1 MAGIADLSLPGYW
14 QNAGGAQ
21 SFDPNT
27 QQVTWNSS
35 NQPYATTGNTTSGLG
50 VSAGTAP
57 SNSAF
62 GSNMANYLGMS
73 KPADQFLKIDPFSTV
88 GPEGWTPNS
97 NRVTSPLGTLVNNPA
112 PQGGLSDI
120 QNEWLTAAPPGT
132 PAGMSPFTMG
142 DDPQKF
148 LEMNPGLGDYFKSLG
163 VEQDLTGKYKFGF
176 DQGANSYVASL
187 LPFDE
192 AKYLEANPDLTP
204 QKLQDL
210 GIGARQHYFTYGM
223 GEDRDIGYRVP
234 EPEATPAEAQVPA
247 PVTTPTPTLPSNLPV
262 NADFKAQGINSLISQ
277 DPWSFYGN
285 LFPAGQNSVAPSVFP
300 QNQVE
305 SAQYTP
311 QQEWFQSMFGSQIGV
326 PSLYQNQEVFGGSP
340 GKWGQVM

>member
-1 MAGIADLSLPGYW
+1 MAGIADLSAPGFW

-21 SFDPNT
+21 SYDPNT
-27 QQVTWNSS
+27 QTVTWNSS
-35 NQPYATTGNTTSGLG
+35 NQPYAGAGNTTSGMG
-50 VSAGTAP
+50 VPAGTAP
-57 SNSAF
+57 VNSPF
-62 GSNMANYLGMS
+62 GTNMGNYLGMW
-73 KPADQFLKIDPFSTV
+73 KPADQFLTIDPFSTI

-97 NRVTSPLGTLVNNPA
+97 NRVQSPIGTLI
-112 PQGGLSDI
+112 PQGPPQEGLTDI
-120 QNEWLTAAPPGT
+120 QNEWLTATPPGT
-132 PAGMSPFTMG
+132 PAGMMPMG
-142 DDPQKF
+142 NDPQEF
-148 LEMNPGLGDYFKSLG
+148 LKMNPGLTDYFKSLG
-163 VEQDLTGKYKFGF
+163 VEQDLQGNYKFGF
-176 DQGANSYVASL
+176 DQGANKFVASL
-187 LPFDE
+187 LPFNE
-192 AKYLEANPDLTP
+192 QSYLEANPDLTP
-204 QKLQDL
+204 QALQDL
-210 GIGARQHYFTYGM
+210 GINARQHYFTYGM

-262 NADFKAQGINSLISQ
+262 NADFKVQGINSLISQ

-285 LFPAGQNSVAPSVFP
+285 LFPGGQNSVAPSVFP

-311 QQEWFQSMFGSQIGV
+311 EQQWFQSMFGSQIGV